1 MATDARKKA
10 DGLSDDD
17 LLEIVDAEIMHAL
30 GSASSKLIQERAD
43 SLKYY
48 LGEPFGN
55 EVEGQSQVVVHSVA
69 DTVEWVLPSLLKI
82 FTSGDEV
89 VRFEPRGPDDEE
101 AAAQQTEYINYI
113 WYNDGNAGFMTFH
126 TLFKDELIQKNGIL
140 KTWWEEREERK
151 EETFENQ
158 SIEQIQL
165 LTQPEDLPEDE
176 RVEIAE
182 QEQNSDGTYDITLR
196 RWQKVGRVKID
207 NIPPEEFVISRDAK
221 SIQDARL
228 VGHRS
233 RRTVSDLVELGYDY
247 ATLEEIGGEASDIPE
262 DEEELVRRS
271 ADDEIGTQPTRRD
284 RSQRQVW
291 YFEGIVKA
299 DVDGD
304 GISEDRF
311 VALAGEKGKGRL
323 LANKPWGKRRPFAG
337 ITPCPMPHR
346 FVGRSLADMV
356 MDLQLIEST
365 ILRMMLNS
373 GYAAINPMKIV
384 ADGGDVDMDALL
396 TPRVGGV
403 VRAADVNAIREIIT
417 PFIGKELFPVMEW
430 LQNMRENRTGVTRY
444 NQGLDSDSLNKTA
457 RGISQIM
464 SASQQRIE
472 LIARIAAE
480 TGIVDAF
487 RNIQELVIKHQRR
500 PRMIR
505 LRNKWVEIDPRA
517 WTSEMDVKISVGLGT
532 GNKDQMLQHLQ
543 LIAAAQEK
551 IIMLQGGPNGPIV
564 DWNAIYKTASKIAQ
578 NAGFKD
584 GDQLFI
590 DPSSAP
596 PQQPPGPSPEQQKM
610 QAEMEMD
617 KARLE
622 MDAQRQQMDVQA
634 MREKAAAEIQ
644 IEREKAM
651 AQIQAEREKAT
662 AQIMIEREKAMAKAN
677 LERELGMMRETS
689 KAALASRELEAK
701 TASGAFVPQ
710 PKAPPEARA

>member
-1 MATDARKKA
+1 
-10 DGLSDDD
+10 
-17 LLEIVDAEIMHAL
+17 
-30 GSASSKLIQERAD
+30 
-43 SLKYY
+43 
-48 LGEPFGN
+48 
-55 EVEGQSQVVVHSVA
+55 
-69 DTVEWVLPSLLKI
+69 
-82 FTSGDEV
+82 
-89 VRFEPRGPDDEE
+89 
-101 AAAQQTEYINYI
+101 
-113 WYNDGNAGFMTFH
+113 
-126 TLFKDELIQKNGIL
+126 
-140 KTWWEEREERK
+140 
-151 EETFENQ
+151 
-158 SIEQIQL
+158 
-165 LTQPEDLPEDE
+165 
-176 RVEIAE
+176 
-182 QEQNSDGTYDITLR
+182 
-196 RWQKVGRVKID
+196 
-207 NIPPEEFVISRDAK
+207 
-221 SIQDARL
+221 
-228 VGHRS
+228 
-233 RRTVSDLVELGYDY
+233 
-247 ATLEEIGGEASDIPE
+247 
-262 DEEELVRRS
+262 
-271 ADDEIGTQPTRRD
+271 
-284 RSQRQVW
+284 
-291 YFEGIVKA
+291 
-299 DVDGD
+299 
-304 GISEDRF
+304 
-311 VALAGEKGKGRL
+311 
-323 LANKPWGKRRPFAG
+323 
-337 ITPCPMPHR
+337 
-346 FVGRSLADMV
+346 
-356 MDLQLIEST
+356 
-365 ILRMMLNS
+365 
-373 GYAAINPMKIV
+373 
-384 ADGGDVDMDALL
+384 MDALL

-662 AQIMIEREKAMAKAN
+662 AQIQLERERAMAKAN